1 MLKYPAAIR
10 AIVCFLCFV
19 SFMWGC
25 DKQSEAPLEPKVIT
39 KKIVAKRDVTA
50 PKEPQ
55 KISAEKPEM
64 KEQVPAP
71 KTDVAAKQISKP
83 EGETVA
89 KQMPGSEGEP
99 KAKQVPETKVAIAA
113 KQVPE
118 TKVAIVAKQ
127 VPETKAETLPDT
139 EKIETGEPET
149 KLVASLAP
157 DVLSKTTDV
166 YDPQGKLDPFAP
178 LFQEEQPEPIAVS
191 PQKTEKPRRLLT
203 PLERVDLSQ
212 LKLVAVIQAMS
223 GDKAMVQDASG
234 KGYIVK
240 NGTYIGTSSGKIIE
254 ILADRIIVEEKVEDL
269 YGKVSV
275 QKKPLII
282 QKPPGE

>member
-99 KAKQVPETKVAIAA
+99 KAKQVPETKVAI
-113 KQVPE
+113 
-118 TKVAIVAKQ
+118 VAKQ

-178 LFQEEQPEPIAVS
+178 LFQEEQAEPIAVS

>member
-99 KAKQVPETKVAIAA
+99 KAKQVPETK
-113 KQVPE
+113 
-118 TKVAIVAKQ
+118 
-127 VPETKAETLPDT
+127 AETLPDT

-178 LFQEEQPEPIAVS
+178 LFQEEQAEPIAVS